1 MDEKGFVI
9 IFLVGGFGTL
19 VYDDASKTVVVD
31 KNKTKF
37 KWAIEY
43 PFDFTK
49 NWFLLSHDG
58 KYLFVDP
65 ETRQLKLSP
74 DKDMNSVFSIEY
86 SSNTLHVNTKKG
98 WNVLWIDKA
107 SKTLH
112 DDRDNFNNNRCIV
125 VLENDSIKY
134 FLI

>member
-9 IFLVGGFGTL
+9 IYLMGGFGTL

-31 KNKTKF
+31 QNKTKF
-37 KWAIEY
+37 KWGIEC

-65 ETRQLKLSP
+65 ETRQLRLSP
-74 DKDMNSVFSIEY
+74 SEDKNSVLSIEY

-107 SKTLH
+107 SKTLY
-112 DDRDNFNNNRCIV
+112 DDQDNFNNRCIV
-125 VLENDSIKY
+125 VLENDSIKN